1 MVDFRLSFSFNND
14 NLKKLQQKVKALH
27 GQRQIPLPELLPDD
41 FIRKYT
47 DFQTLQEMVDAS
59 GIEKVEEI
67 GNKEFSKFVS
77 THTQFITWEEMQKAA
92 GIEYTKRQLGF

>member
-1 MVDFRLSFSFNND
+1 
-14 NLKKLQQKVKALH
+14 
-27 GQRQIPLPELLPDD
+27 
-41 FIRKYT
+41 
-47 DFQTLQEMVDAS
+47 MVDAS

-77 THTQFITWEEMQKAA
+77 AHTQFITWEEMQKAA